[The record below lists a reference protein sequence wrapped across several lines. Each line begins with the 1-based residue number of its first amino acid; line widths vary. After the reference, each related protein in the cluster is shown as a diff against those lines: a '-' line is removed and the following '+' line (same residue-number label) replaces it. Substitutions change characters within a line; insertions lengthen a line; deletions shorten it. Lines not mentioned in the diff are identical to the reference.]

1 MTILRAVARTMLA
14 SYFIVNGLKAMKRPE
29 EFTEAAEPVAETLL
43 PLANR
48 TLPKQAAVYL
58 PQDTTALVKAT
69 GIAQIVG
76 GICLATGIGRRL
88 GAVALAASM
97 APQLLASNPFTGDS
111 EGDGAGKDSFLKN
124 LALTGSVLLAA
135 QDTEGRPDLAW
146 RAKNRAELL
155 GREAEHTKA
164 TISREA
170 AHAKASLTREGKR
183 AARKAKKVAAKATK
197 TATKTLEGAL
207 K

>member
-14 SYFIVNGLKAMKRPE
+14 SYFIVNGYKAMRHPE
-29 EFTEAAEPVAETLL
+29 EFAEAAEPVAETLL

-88 GAVALAASM
+88 GAGVLAATMVPHVIASNPLAARGDERETRYALLSKNVALLGGVALASM
-97 APQLLASNPFTGDS
+97 
-111 EGDGAGKDSFLKN
+111 
-124 LALTGSVLLAA
+124 
-135 QDTEGRPDLAW
+135 DTEGRPNLAW
-146 RAKNRAELL
+146 KARAQKEIFARESSRAKLLAEKKA
-155 GREAEHTKA
+155 RELA
-164 TISREA
+164 
-170 AHAKASLTREGKR
+170 R
-183 AARKAKKVAAKATK
+183 AAQKTAGKAKKEIASV
-197 TATKTLEGAL
+197 LS
-207 K
+207 

>member
-48 TLPKQAAVYL
+48 TLPRQAAVYL

-88 GAVALAASM
+88 GAGVLAATMVPHVIASNPLAARGDERETRYALLSKNVALLGGVALASM
-97 APQLLASNPFTGDS
+97 
-111 EGDGAGKDSFLKN
+111 
-124 LALTGSVLLAA
+124 
-135 QDTEGRPDLAW
+135 DTEGRPNLAW
-146 RAKNRAELL
+146 KARAQKEIFARESSRAKLLAEKKA
-155 GREAEHTKA
+155 RELA
-164 TISREA
+164 
-170 AHAKASLTREGKR
+170 R
-183 AARKAKKVAAKATK
+183 AAQKTAGKAKKEIASV
-197 TATKTLEGAL
+197 LS
-207 K
+207 

>member
-14 SYFIVNGLKAMKRPE
+14 SYFIVNGLKALKRPE

-76 GICLATGIGRRL
+76 GIRLATGIGRRL
-88 GAVALAASM
+88 GAGVLAATMVPHVIASNPLAAKGDEREARYGLLSKNIALLGGVALASM
-97 APQLLASNPFTGDS
+97 
-111 EGDGAGKDSFLKN
+111 
-124 LALTGSVLLAA
+124 
-135 QDTEGRPDLAW
+135 DTEGRPNLAW
-146 RAKNRAELL
+146 KARAQKEIFARESSRAKLVAEKKA
-155 GREAEHTKA
+155 REL
-164 TISREA
+164 
-170 AHAKASLTREGKR
+170 AK
-183 AARKAKKVAAKATK
+183 AARKTAGKAKKEIASV
-197 TATKTLEGAL
+197 LS
-207 K
+207 

>member
-29 EFTEAAEPVAETLL
+29 EFTEAAEPVAEALL

-88 GAVALAASM
+88 GAGVLAATMVPHVIASNPLAAKGEEREARYGLLSKNVALLGGVALASM
-97 APQLLASNPFTGDS
+97 
-111 EGDGAGKDSFLKN
+111 
-124 LALTGSVLLAA
+124 
-135 QDTEGRPDLAW
+135 DTEGRPNLAW
-146 RAKNRAELL
+146 KARAQKEIFARESSRAKLLAEKKA
-155 GREAEHTKA
+155 REL
-164 TISREA
+164 
-170 AHAKASLTREGKR
+170 AKAAQRTAG
-183 AARKAKKVAAKATK
+183 KAKKEIASV
-197 TATKTLEGAL
+197 LS
-207 K
+207 

>member
-29 EFTEAAEPVAETLL
+29 EFTEAAEPVAEALL

-88 GAVALAASM
+88 GAGVLAATVVPHVIASNPLAAKGEEREARYGLLSKNVALLGGVALASM
-97 APQLLASNPFTGDS
+97 
-111 EGDGAGKDSFLKN
+111 
-124 LALTGSVLLAA
+124 
-135 QDTEGRPDLAW
+135 DTEGRPNLAW
-146 RAKNRAELL
+146 KARAQKEIFARESSRAKLLAEKKA
-155 GREAEHTKA
+155 REL
-164 TISREA
+164 
-170 AHAKASLTREGKR
+170 AKAAQRTAG
-183 AARKAKKVAAKATK
+183 KAKKEIASV
-197 TATKTLEGAL
+197 LS
-207 K
+207 

>member
-88 GAVALAASM
+88 GAGVLAATMVPHVIASNPLAARGDERETRYALLSKNVALLGGVALASM
-97 APQLLASNPFTGDS
+97 
-111 EGDGAGKDSFLKN
+111 
-124 LALTGSVLLAA
+124 
-135 QDTEGRPDLAW
+135 DTEGRPNLAW
-146 RAKNRAELL
+146 KARAQKEIFARESSRAKLLAEKKA
-155 GREAEHTKA
+155 RELA
-164 TISREA
+164 
-170 AHAKASLTREGKR
+170 R
-183 AARKAKKVAAKATK
+183 AAQKTAGKAKKEIASV
-197 TATKTLEGAL
+197 LS
-207 K
+207 

>member
-88 GAVALAASM
+88 GAGVLAATMVPHVIASNPLAAKGDEREARYGLLSKNIALLGGVALASM
-97 APQLLASNPFTGDS
+97 
-111 EGDGAGKDSFLKN
+111 
-124 LALTGSVLLAA
+124 
-135 QDTEGRPDLAW
+135 DTEGRPNLAW
-146 RAKNRAELL
+146 KARAQKEIFARESSRAKLVAEKKA
-155 GREAEHTKA
+155 REL
-164 TISREA
+164 
-170 AHAKASLTREGKR
+170 AK
-183 AARKAKKVAAKATK
+183 AARKTAGKAKKEIASV
-197 TATKTLEGAL
+197 LS
-207 K
+207 

>member
-14 SYFIVNGLKAMKRPE
+14 SYFIVNGLTAMKRPE

-48 TLPKQAAVYL
+48 TLPRQAAVYL

-88 GAVALAASM
+88 GAGVLAATMVPHVIASNPLAARGDERETRYALLSKNVALLGGVALASM
-97 APQLLASNPFTGDS
+97 
-111 EGDGAGKDSFLKN
+111 
-124 LALTGSVLLAA
+124 
-135 QDTEGRPDLAW
+135 DTEGRPNMAW
-146 RAKNRAELL
+146 KARAQKEIFARESSRAKLLAEKKA
-155 GREAEHTKA
+155 RELA
-164 TISREA
+164 
-170 AHAKASLTREGKR
+170 R
-183 AARKAKKVAAKATK
+183 AAQKTAGKAKKEIASV
-197 TATKTLEGAL
+197 LS
-207 K
+207 